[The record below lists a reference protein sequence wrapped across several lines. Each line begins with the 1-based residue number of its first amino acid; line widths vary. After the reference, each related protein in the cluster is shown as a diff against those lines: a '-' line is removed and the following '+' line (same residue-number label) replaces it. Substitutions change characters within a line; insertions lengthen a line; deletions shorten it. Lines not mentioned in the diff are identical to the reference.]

1 MKKKIC
7 SVILARGGS
16 KGLKNKN
23 LREVN
28 FKPLI
33 YWSIKKSLESKL
45 INKTYVSSDS
55 KEILNYSEKIGA
67 SLIERPF
74 KYATDNSSSEIAW
87 LHAAKKLEHDADII
101 VGIQPTSPIRD
112 GKDFD
117 HALKKF
123 IKCKYD
129 SLFTALRINDYF
141 VWEKKGTN
149 LKANYNYKKRP
160 RRQNIKNKFLENG
173 SFYIF
178 NAKLFLKF
186 KVRLFGKI
194 GFYLMKKYR
203 GFQIDTLQDATF
215 IKSIFKNYFK

>member
-178 NAKLFLKF
+178 KTKKFLINSHRF
-186 KVRLFGKI
+186 FGKI
-194 GFYLMKKYR
+194 G
-203 GFQIDTLQDATF
+203 TF
-215 IKSIFKNYFK
+215 IMPEIRSIDINSKNDLKIAEEIYKII